1 MVEMID
7 IGAKD
12 AVPRSATA
20 VGTIRLRPA
29 TVDAIASGKVE
40 KGDVVATAKLAAI
53 QGAKRTPELI
63 PLCHPL
69 RLDAVKP
76 TVTLDGDRVVLRC
89 TVTATERTGVE
100 MEALTAVSL
109 GLLAVWDMVKGLEK
123 DADGQYPT
131 TRILDLRV
139 EEKRVQR
146 NGPSS

>member
-1 MVEMID
+1 MAEMVD
-7 IGAKD
+7 VGAKET
-12 AVPRSATA
+12 VPRSATA
-20 VGTIRLRPA
+20 VGAIRLRPA

-76 TVTLDGDRVVLRC
+76 DVILDGDRVVLRC
-89 TVTATERTGVE
+89 TVTATDRTGVE

-123 DADGQYPT
+123 DAEGQYPT

-146 NGPSS
+146 NGASS

>member
-7 IGAKD
+7 VGAKD

-20 VGTIRLRPA
+20 VGAIRLLPA
-29 TVDAIASGKVE
+29 TLEVIAGGKVE

-53 QGAKRTPELI
+53 QGAKWTPDLV

-76 TVTLDGDRVVLRC
+76 EVTLQDDRLVLRC
-89 TVTATERTGVE
+89 TVTAHERTGVE

-109 GLLAVWDMVKGLEK
+109 GLLAIWDMVKGLEK
-123 DADGQYPT
+123 DPQGQYPHT
-131 TRILDLRV
+131 QILELRV
-139 EEKRVQR
+139 EEKRVER
-146 NGPSS
+146 GSTD

>member
-7 IGAKD
+7 VGAKD

-20 VGTIRLRPA
+20 VGAIRLLPA
-29 TVDAIASGKVE
+29 TLEAIAAGKVE

-53 QGAKRTPELI
+53 QGAKRTPDLI

-76 TVTLDGDRVVLRC
+76 EVTLEDDRLVLRC
-89 TVTATERTGVE
+89 TVTAHERTGVE

-123 DADGQYPT
+123 DAQGQYPHT
-131 TRILDLRV
+131 QILELRV
-139 EEKRVQR
+139 EEKRVER
-146 NGPSS
+146 TRS

>member
-7 IGAKD
+7 VGAKD

-20 VGTIRLRPA
+20 VGAIRLLPA
-29 TVDAIASGKVE
+29 TLEAIASGKVE
-40 KGDVVATAKLAAI
+40 KGDVVATATLAAI
-53 QGAKRTPELI
+53 QGAKRTPDLV

-76 TVTLDGDRVVLRC
+76 EVILEDDRLVLRC
-89 TVTATERTGVE
+89 TVTAHERTGVE

-123 DADGQYPT
+123 DAAGQYPHT
-131 TRILDLRV
+131 QILELRV
-139 EEKRVQR
+139 EEKRVER
-146 NGPSS
+146 TRS

>member
-7 IGAKD
+7 VGAKD

-20 VGTIRLRPA
+20 VGAIRLLPA
-29 TVDAIASGKVE
+29 TLEAIAAGKVE

-53 QGAKRTPELI
+53 QGAKRTPDLI

-76 TVTLDGDRVVLRC
+76 EVTLEEDRLVLRC
-89 TVTATERTGVE
+89 TVTAHERTGVE

-109 GLLAVWDMVKGLEK
+109 GLLTVWDMVKGIEK
-123 DADGQYPT
+123 DAVGQYPHT
-131 TRILDLRV
+131 QILELRV
-139 EEKRVQR
+139 EEKRVER
-146 NGPSS
+146 TPS